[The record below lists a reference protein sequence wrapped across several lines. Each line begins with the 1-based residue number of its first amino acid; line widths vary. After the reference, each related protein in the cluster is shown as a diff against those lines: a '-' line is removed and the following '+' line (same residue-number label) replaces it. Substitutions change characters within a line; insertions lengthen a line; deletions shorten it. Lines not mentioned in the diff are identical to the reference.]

1 MRLNDSGRLSATSK
15 SFRTFSIARANQS
28 LRQTRGG
35 SLSNLSHQNPSFANL
50 ETQPPEWGERIES
63 MFLGAFGRPAEA
75 GELADST
82 EFLQK
87 QLAAYGSTDRDD
99 YRAWADLGHVL
110 INSKEFIFVR

>member
-1 MRLNDSGRLSATSK
+1 MLMNNEFVA
-15 SFRTFSIARANQS
+15 
-28 LRQTRGG
+28 RQTEKWADREIAV
-35 SLSNLSHQNPSFANL
+35 H
-50 ETQPPEWGERIES
+50 PEWGERIES

-75 GELADST
+75 DELADST